1 MNTLPGDT
9 DLAAGLNQRDIDRA
23 YDGYGGRSPAGDPEK
38 LERELERAERRRA
51 DEIDRELDHKTPT
64 SAAAVW
70 KFYDAPK
77 QLRALSTNGGDEDW
91 LVELPPGW
99 EENGTPYWIEAM
111 DSCREPKSYPHP
123 TKLGWKVII
132 GAA

>member
-1 MNTLPGDT
+1 MNPLPGDSN
-9 DLAAGLNQRDIDRA
+9 LPAGLRQQDID
-23 YDGYGGRSPAGDPEK
+23 AGDSPK
-38 LERELERAERRRA
+38 YERALERALDRTERRRA
-51 DEIDRELDHKTPT
+51 EAIDRELDRKTP
-64 SAAAVW
+64 SPAASVW

-77 QLRALSTNGGDEDW
+77 QFRALSTNGGDEDW

>member
-1 MNTLPGDT
+1 MKPLPGDSN
-9 DLAAGLNQRDIDRA
+9 LAAGLRQQDID
-23 YDGYGGRSPAGDPEK
+23 AGDSQKYEHA
-38 LERELERAERRRA
+38 LERALDRTERRRA
-51 DEIDRELDHKTPT
+51 EAIDRELDRKTP
-64 SAAAVW
+64 SPAASVW

-77 QLRALSTNGGDEDW
+77 QLRALSTNGGDEEW